1 MKLGRKKKR
10 MQETVELNITAFLN
24 LMVILVPFLLITAV
38 FSRMTV
44 LELNLPNLD
53 AKPGEDQPDIKL
65 QLQVVVNEQELV
77 VQDGILGVIK
87 RIPRTEDGQVI
98 EDPEVMQRRVWKPL
112 TDVLVEIKS
121 RFPEEQSV
129 ALLLERGVS
138 YKTMISVMDH
148 VRSADIVQAATL
160 ETVELFPQVSIGD
173 APVADAQG
181 ADVDGASSTE
191 QTAEG
196 EAS

>member
-44 LELNLPNLD
+44 LELNLPNLN
-53 AKPGEDQPDIKL
+53 AKPGEDQDIKL
-65 QLQVVVNEQELV
+65 QLQIVVSEEELV
-77 VQDGILGVIK
+77 VQDAILGVIK
-87 RIPRTEDGQVI
+87 RISRTENGSVI
-98 EDPEVMQRRVWKPL
+98 DDPEQMQRRVWKPL
-112 TDVLVEIKS
+112 ADVLIEIKS
-121 RFPEEQSV
+121 RFPDEQGI

-173 APVADAQG
+173 AP
-181 ADVDGASSTE
+181 STAAE
-191 QTAEG
+191 SESEEGETVVEG

>member
-53 AKPGEDQPDIKL
+53 AKPGEEQDIKL
-65 QLQVVVNEQELV
+65 QLQVVINEQELI

-87 RIPRTEDGQVI
+87 RIPRTDDDGNLIV
-98 EDPEVMQRRVWKPL
+98 DPEQMQRRIWKPL

-121 RFPEEQSV
+121 RFPDEQGIS
-129 ALLLERGVS
+129 LLLERGVS

-148 VRSADIVQAATL
+148 VRSADIVQAAIL

-173 APVADAQG
+173 APV
-181 ADVDGASSTE
+181 TE
-191 QTAEG
+191 EAEALPEAEAAG